1 MSDNPNIIG
10 EIIEASTMQFTAE
23 SRTLYAPPIFGS
35 FVKAVFKS
43 DALPQA
49 YVSANDPSSA
59 DYDPFIGNAGS
70 FNTQYHQTFSGE
82 TPEANQ
88 VVSVPSLPSAIFG
101 IVYQAST
108 TPANKGSRLR
118 AYWKDEDQLKA
129 EQPQLEEWQLLTEF
143 RAVIIGFAGAD
154 GVMRQFI
161 PPQPPKVHTFVE
173 VCTDDEIRAV
183 STRLDFLRTLANFS
197 EAPNEEVIAACIR
210 DANRARGGDFD
221 FLVSAGKE
229 LASLMKDDYD
239 RLQAIIRRIAP

>member
-43 DALPQA
+43 EAVPAA
-49 YVSANDPSSA
+49 YVSTADPSSA
-59 DYDPFIGNAGS
+59 DYDPFMSNAGS

-82 TPEANQ
+82 TPEVGQ
-88 VVSVPSLPSAIFG
+88 IVSVPPLPSAIFG

-154 GVMRQFI
+154 GVMCQYI
-161 PPQPPKVHTFVE
+161 PPQPPKVHSFVE
-173 VCTDDEIRAV
+173 ICTDDDIRAV
-183 STRLDFLRTLANFS
+183 TTRLDFLRTLANYS